1 MYSYRL
7 KQVTREGRKERKIIM
22 EKEEFIKNMEEQD
35 VIFEKIAHL
44 NPRSAW
50 NRGVL
55 RYALELVNS
64 VEVGEEITEK
74 KMLNGAEN
82 WHQYSEGGC
91 ALIYDELICRR
102 LCTPSEIKKT
112 RNGERR
118 PNKQENWID
127 VQARALYQAARLIM
141 KIKREVEK

>member
-1 MYSYRL
+1 ME
-7 KQVTREGRKERKIIM
+7 KM
-22 EKEEFIKNMEEQD
+22 EKEEFLKNMEEQD

-50 NRGVL
+50 NRGVM

-64 VEVGEEITEK
+64 VEIGEEVTEK

-91 ALIYDELICRR
+91 ALIYDVDICHR

-112 RNGERR
+112 KDGEHR
-118 PNKQENWID
+118 PNKQENWIE

>member
-1 MYSYRL
+1 
-7 KQVTREGRKERKIIM
+7 M
-22 EKEEFIKNMEEQD
+22 EKEELLRNMETAD

-50 NRGVL
+50 NRGVM
-55 RYALELVNS
+55 RYALELVTS
-64 VEVGEEITEK
+64 VEIGEEITEK

-91 ALIYDELICRR
+91 ALIDDELICRR

-112 RNGERR
+112 KNGERR
-118 PNKQENWID
+118 PNKQETWID
-127 VQARALYQAARLIM
+127 VQARALFQAAQLIM
-141 KIKREVEK
+141 KIKKEVEK